1 MNIFVGKKKKESFM
15 NLNKYSLIFKV
26 IVHIGMYI

>member
-1 MNIFVGKKKKESFM
+1 MNIFVGKKKESFM